1 MKSWRLLISLLFL
14 LGTLAACVPPPAP
27 SAAAP
32 ADSSAT
38 EASAAPAEAP
48 TAAPARTS
56 LVVAVPVIT
65 DNLDAHQT
73 FGGGLMDMEQIGQAL
88 MRIDNTTGELISD
101 LAESWTWA
109 EDGLSLT
116 ITLPAD
122 AKFSNGDPLDAQS
135 LKDSWFRYKEIS
147 PYGSDMEALV
157 DMEVVDSTTAVATFS
172 APPAALYAVL
182 ETAYG
187 APWDI
192 AQATAMGDEAFALA
206 PVGSGPLVVT
216 AFTPQNDVLMV
227 RNDNYHTNLPFVENK
242 GPIHLTE
249 VQVRAIAEEMTLAG
263 ELETGTVDVILNAP
277 VAALDRLRAN
287 PDIQLFEVTSPGY
300 TGLVMN
306 HQSPFFSDLLVR
318 QAVAQALDRES
329 LSKVLGDVTAPQYA
343 FVNESMLAYSAEA
356 DSYAQGRYPHNVEA
370 AQATLAEAGWVDG
383 DGDGI
388 VEKEGEPFSVE
399 MIIRADDTVNALAG
413 QVLQAQLKAI
423 GIDLQLSPLDRNA
436 ARDTMSAGEYQMGF
450 EFIGWRDPDIFS
462 LAFGLPF
469 WNFSKYENP
478 EALAELEAARHI
490 LNPAERSAAYGAL
503 QQLWLDDVVE
513 LPLWQNKRFVAAR
526 SWVKGLIVNPT
537 TGFVH
542 LNDVT
547 IEE

>member
-1 MKSWRLLISLLFL
+1 MKSWRLLMSLLFL
-14 LGTLAACVPPPAP
+14 LGTLAACVPPPVP
-27 SAAAP
+27 NAAAP
-32 ADSSAT
+32 ADSSA
-38 EASAAPAEAP
+38 APAPADPAEAP
-48 TAAPARTS
+48 AATPARTK
-56 LVVAVPVIT
+56 LVVAVPIVT
-65 DNLDAHQT
+65 DNLDPHQT
-73 FGGGLMDMEQIGQAL
+73 LGGGPMDMEQIGQAL
-88 MRIDNTTGELISD
+88 MRIDNATGELIPD

-116 ITLPAD
+116 IKLPAD

-157 DMEVVDSTTAVATFS
+157 DMEVVDSTTAVAIFS
-172 APPAALYAVL
+172 APPAPLYAVL

-192 AQATAMGDEAFALA
+192 AAATEMGNEAFALA
-206 PVGSGPLVVT
+206 PIGSGPLVVT
-216 AFTPQNDVLMV
+216 AFTPQNDVLLA
-227 RNDNYHTNLPFVENK
+227 RNDNYQTSLPFVENK
-242 GPIHLTE
+242 GPLHLTE
-249 VQVRAIAEEMTLAG
+249 VQVRAIAEEMTRAG
-263 ELETGTVDVILNAP
+263 ELEAGTVDVVHNVPAP
-277 VAALDRLRAN
+277 ALERLRAN
-287 PDIQLFEVTSPGY
+287 PDIQLFQITTPGY

-343 FVNESMLAYSAEA
+343 FINQSMLAYSAEA
-356 DSYAQGRYPHNVEA
+356 DSYAQGRYPFNVEA
-370 AQATLAEAGWVDG
+370 AKATLAEAGWVDG

-388 VEKEGEPFSVE
+388 VEKDGEPFSVE
-399 MIIRADDTVNALAG
+399 LIIRADDTVNALAG
-413 QVLQAQLKAI
+413 QMLQTQLKAI

-436 ARDTMSAGEYQMGF
+436 ARDAMTAGEYQMGF
-450 EFIGWRDPDIFS
+450 DFIGWRDPDIFS
-462 LAFGLPF
+462 LAFVIPF
-469 WNFSKYENP
+469 WNFAKYDNP
-478 EALAELEAARHI
+478 VSTEKLEAARHL
-490 LNPAERSAAYGAL
+490 LNPAERSAAYAEL
-503 QQLWLDDVVE
+503 QKMWLDDVVE
-513 LPLWQNKRFVAAR
+513 LPMWQNQRFVAAR

-537 TGFVH
+537 TGAVY